1 MTQPSI
7 ECAERYC
14 LSFLVCCLSS
24 APVTLNPNTAHC
36 NVIVSDDLTSV
47 RYNDEE
53 LTLPDNPDRFDMFA
67 CVLGSEGFN
76 SGTHCWDVD
85 VGDSTGWFFGV
96 MTESSQRRNTIFSRS
111 GIWLVGH
118 FCGEYKAHVTPQ
130 SPTLLPMKEKL
141 QRIKVQLDWDSGELS
156 FCDSITNAH
165 IHSFTHKFAERLFP
179 FFGVGCDISPLRIL
193 PVNSSQSNFKRL

>member
-1 MTQPSI
+1 MVAFLTLI
-7 ECAERYC
+7 DC
-14 LSFLVCCLSS
+14 LFS

-67 CVLGSEGFN
+67 CVLGSEGFD
-76 SGTHCWDVD
+76 SGTHSWNVE
-85 VGDSTGWFFGV
+85 VGDSTGWFLGV
-96 MTESSQRRNTIFSRS
+96 MTQSAQRRNKIFSRS

-118 FCGEYKAHVTPQ
+118 FCGEYKAHIPPQ
-130 SPTLLPMKEKL
+130 SPTFLPIKERL

-156 FCDSITNAH
+156 FYDSLTNIH
-165 IHSFTHKFAERLFP
+165 IHSFKHRFTERLFP
-179 FFGVGCDISPLRIL
+179 FFGVGCDVSSLRIL
-193 PVNSSQSNFKRL
+193 PVN